1 MLKEQKDRI
10 KKKIRKFLLKK
21 GLVPWIPNKSC
32 IEIEITTACSLACFN
47 CDRSVRQA
55 PSNEHM
61 SLEQIERFVKE
72 SIELDWKWERITLIG
87 GEPTLHPQ
95 LFELLKIIKKY
106 KDINNNCMIEIAT
119 NGYGRKVNE
128 IINKL
133 PNWIVIRNSKKESN
147 TQSFSSYNIAPL
159 DLKEYKNANFKRGC
173 WVTERCG
180 LGLSKYG
187 YYPCGAGA
195 SIDRIF
201 GFDVG
206 QKKLS
211 LVNDAILK
219 NQLEILCKYC
229 GHYKHNYDAERTTE
243 EKMSI
248 SWQKAYENYR
258 KTKPNLLLY

>member
-1 MLKEQKDRI
+1 MLKEQKKRI
-10 KKKIRKFLLKK
+10 KKKIRKFLLKR
-21 GLVPWIPNKSC
+21 GLVPWISNKSS
-32 IEIEITTACSLACFN
+32 IEIEITTKCSLACFN

-61 SLEQIERFVKE
+61 SLEQIEKFVKE

-87 GEPTLHPQ
+87 GEPSLHPQ
-95 LFELLKIIKKY
+95 LSGLLKIIKRY

-128 IINKL
+128 ILNEL
-133 PNWIVIRNSKKESN
+133 PEWVVIRNSKKESN
-147 TQSFSSYNIAPL
+147 THNFNSYNIAPL
-159 DLKEYKNANFKRGC
+159 DLKEYKNANFKSGC

-201 GFDVG
+201 GFDIG

-229 GHYKHNYDAERTTE
+229 GHYKHNYGAERTTE
-243 EKMSI
+243 ERMSI
-248 SWQKAYENYR
+248 SWQKAYENYK